1 MSLSAALS
9 IFAPPSGLASTG
21 GEGVSSDDGTFA
33 GLVEAETAAA
43 DPKLSAKSPVGRAPS
58 DQPVNDDAPVV
69 TTPTADGVIAPQ
81 TVPVTPTPEVRP
93 TGSLKTGDVAQTDRT
108 QTTVPE
114 PAGGVT
120 SDDGRNLP
128 VASGLAASARSQQ
141 PTASALTAIGETVQA
156 PAVTLEPAVEAG
168 PSQQT
173 EAVKQTVAET
183 LPVVDRSGKT
193 TARSGVDTRVA
204 ARPRDVTAARTP
216 VADAGTAE
224 IKAEDTASDDA
235 VDPAIVK
242 AVRVPNAPVP
252 VAPPPVA
259 PALATALQG
268 GGNAPVV
275 SSEISPSAD
284 TATPGQDPMPAAAV
298 AAAPS
303 VGASSQ
309 DIARPQP
316 ETAPLLVAE
325 PPADPDTVVT
335 EGRVETVSESAPA
348 TPAAPNTSSLS
359 RATIETTAL
368 LAAQIARRLEG
379 RSTRF
384 DMALTPE
391 GLGRVDVRVEID
403 ADGQLAARLAFDNPA
418 AATELRARADELR
431 RQLEDAGFTLSRDA
445 LDFSERDPS
454 SGGQGAFERQ
464 QRRAAYAHRV
474 SSEPD
479 LAAGPAAWSPSST
492 ASRGVDVKV

>member
-9 IFAPPSGLASTG
+9 IFAPLSGLAPTG
-21 GEGVSSDDGTFA
+21 GEGVSGDDGVFA
-33 GLVEAETAAA
+33 GLVEAETATA
-43 DPKLSAKSPVGRAPS
+43 DQKVSAKAPVGRAPS
-58 DQPVNDDAPVV
+58 DDTVNDDAPVV
-69 TTPTADGVIAPQ
+69 SAPTGDGVINPQ
-81 TVPVTPTPEVRP
+81 TIPVAPMPEVRP
-93 TGSLKTGDVAQTDRT
+93 AGSLKNGDVAQTHST
-108 QTTVPE
+108 QT
-114 PAGGVT
+114 AGDVT
-120 SDDGRNLP
+120 SDDGPNL
-128 VASGLAASARSQQ
+128 AAGSHLAASAPSPH
-141 PTASALTAIGETVQA
+141 PTALTKTAKAETIHSA
-156 PAVTLEPAVEAG
+156 AVPLEPAVEAE
-168 PSQQT
+168 PSKQ
-173 EAVKQTVAET
+173 AVAS
-183 LPVVDRSGKT
+183 LPIVDRSGQT
-193 TARSGVDTRVA
+193 TARSGIDTRVA
-204 ARPRDVTAARTP
+204 ARPRDVTAAHSS
-216 VADAGTAE
+216 VADAATAE
-224 IKAEDTASDDA
+224 IEDAASDGT

-284 TATPGQDPMPAAAV
+284 TATPGQDRMPAAAV

-303 VGASSQ
+303 VGASSP

-348 TPAAPNTSSLS
+348 TPAALNTSSSS

>member
-9 IFAPPSGLASTG
+9 IFAPPSGLAPTG
-21 GEGVSSDDGTFA
+21 GEGVSGDDGVFA
-33 GLVEAETAAA
+33 GLVEAETATR
-43 DPKLSAKSPVGRAPS
+43 DQKVSAKAPVGRAPS
-58 DQPVNDDAPVV
+58 DDTVNDDAPVV
-69 TTPTADGVIAPQ
+69 SAPTGDGVINPQ
-81 TVPVTPTPEVRP
+81 TIPVAPMPEVRP
-93 TGSLKTGDVAQTDRT
+93 AGSLKNGDVAQTNPT
-108 QTTVPE
+108 QTV
-114 PAGGVT
+114 GDVT
-120 SDDGRNLP
+120 SDDGP
-128 VASGLAASARSQQ
+128 DLAAGSRL
-141 PTASALTAIGETVQA
+141 TASAPSPSPTALTKTAKAETIHGA
-156 PAVTLEPAVEAG
+156 AVPLAPAVEAE
-168 PSQQT
+168 PSKQT
-173 EAVKQTVAET
+173 EGARQAVAS
-183 LPVVDRSGKT
+183 LPIVDRSGQT
-193 TARSGVDTRVA
+193 TARSGIDTRVA
-204 ARPRDVTAARTP
+204 TRPRDVTAAHSS
-216 VADAGTAE
+216 VADAATAE
-224 IKAEDTASDDA
+224 IEDAASDGT

-284 TATPGQDPMPAAAV
+284 TATPGQDRMPAAAV

-303 VGASSQ
+303 VGASSP

-348 TPAAPNTSSLS
+348 TPAALNTSSLS